1 MKRYFTF
8 GQAHRHEVN
17 GVVFDKDCV
26 AEIEA
31 ECPRDVALELFGTK
45 WCWEHEEHSLKKI
58 MEFFPRGII
67 KVS

>member
-31 ECPRDVALELFGTK
+31 ECPRDVALELF
-45 WCWEHEEHSLKKI
+45 
-58 MEFFPRGII
+58 
-67 KVS
+67 